1 MKISR
6 VRILAYLINFWSMS
20 AVAGYQCTMTFSN
33 VDTPE
38 KVVAAKLISIDDG
51 IRSGS
56 EGKILNTVNVEAF
69 INGQVSEEEAEIL
82 LSTETELSD
91 KIELKGEGKSVNYFS
106 VYRIVTSCQGSKTPG
121 TNS

>member
-6 VRILAYLINFWSMS
+6 VRILAYLINFWCMS

-33 VDTPE
+33 IEAPE
-38 KVVAAKLISIDDG
+38 KIVAAKLISIEDG

-56 EGKILNTVNVEAF
+56 EGRILNKVNIEAF
-69 INGQVSEEEAEIL
+69 INGQASEQEAEIL
-82 LSTETELSD
+82 LSTDSELSD
-91 KIELKGEGKSVNYFS
+91 KIELKGEGKSVSYFS